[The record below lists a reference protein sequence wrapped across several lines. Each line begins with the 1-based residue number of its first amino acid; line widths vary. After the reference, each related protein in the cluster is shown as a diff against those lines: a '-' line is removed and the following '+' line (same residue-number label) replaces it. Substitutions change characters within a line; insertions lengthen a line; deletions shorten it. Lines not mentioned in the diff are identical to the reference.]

1 MALVLAAMA
10 WQPAAGMIPATV
22 LLAALGFFGSAYPA
36 IMAHWRSFL
45 PRHLIGRGVSFIN
58 MFGIGGAGLLQFTSR
73 QVYRAAESPAA
84 PGAAFSAIFLFF
96 LAPLVLGLAAYLFSR
111 NVRA

>member
-36 IMAHWRSFL
+36 IMAHGRSFL

-58 MFGIGGAGLLQFTSR
+58 MFSIGGAGLMQFASR
-73 QVYRAAESPAA
+73 PLYRALTNSA
-84 PGAAFSAIFLFF
+84 PPEATFRWLFLFF
-96 LAPLVLGLAAYLFSR
+96 LVPLVLGLVIYLFSR
-111 NVRA
+111 DNRV